1 MRPLEEPERPK
12 AVTVI
17 GRLWL
22 VLAALFLFQSIVDLV
37 LWIALEPAMPT
48 ILGFAARRDPQARF
62 LEPLFE
68 HYVTVKSLEAAV
80 AVAVGLSAYH
90 FLRLRAWAR
99 VAIQA
104 ACWLA
109 LAYIA
114 GFGVFWFSVWT
125 RTSRDPTASS
135 AHQYG
140 RVSFLAGFGVCLA
153 LTAGLIAMIVL
164 LRSEGVRAAFGDE
177 KSPL

>member
-1 MRPLEEPERPK
+1 MTPLEEPERPK

-37 LWIALEPAMPT
+37 LWIALQPAMPT
-48 ILGFAARRDPQARF
+48 ILGFAARRDPQTRF

-109 LAYIA
+109 LAYIS

-125 RTSRDPTASS
+125 RASRDPMAYP
-135 AHQYG
+135 YG
-140 RVSFLAGFGVCLA
+140 RASLLAGFGVCLLLA
-153 LTAGLIAMIVL
+153 AGLTAMIVL
-164 LRSEGVRAAFGDE
+164 LRSGGLRAAFGDE
-177 KSPL
+177 KSRL